1 MWRILLGEFLGDLK
15 EQKTRV
21 LLTMFAITW
30 GTIAVVLLLAFGEG
44 LRQSI
49 VKGLL
54 NAGER
59 IFMVYGGTTAKEF
72 EGLPRGRRIRLSEE
86 DLDLIQRSIDEID
99 MVSPSYGRWGVTLEH
114 GDNKTTTY
122 MEGVYPA
129 FQDMR
134 RTFPAAGSRFINQRD
149 LEERRRVLF
158 LGDEIAV
165 ELFGSEDPV
174 GQTVM
179 LDDLPYI
186 VIGVMQK
193 KFQDSMN
200 NGPDS
205 RRAIIPASTFKS
217 IYGYRYVSHLLL
229 RPRDP
234 SRAEF
239 VKAELF
245 RVLGSRYKFDPEDE
259 RALPMWDFI
268 EDEKLSNQIALG
280 IEIFLGLVGA
290 FTLLVAGVGVANIM
304 YVVVRERTK
313 EIGIKLAIGAK
324 KHHIMNQFIFEALGL
339 TLVGGGLGLAF
350 STAVVLL
357 VDSLPA
363 EDGAAV
369 YLANPKLSIPIALIC
384 VGILV
389 VIGLTA
395 GVLPARR
402 AAKVDPVE
410 SLRYE

>member
-1 MWRILLGEFLGDLK
+1 MWRILLAEFVGDLK
-15 EQKTRV
+15 GQKTRV

-44 LRQSI
+44 LRHSI

-59 IFMVYGGTTAKEF
+59 IFMVYGGTTSKEF
-72 EGLPRGRRIRLSEE
+72 EGLPRGRRIRLIED
-86 DLDLIQRSIDEID
+86 DLDLITRSIEEID
-99 MVSPSYGRWGVTLEH
+99 LVSPSYGIWGVTLEV

-129 FQDMR
+129 FEDMR
-134 RTFPAAGSRFINQRD
+134 RMYPAAGSRFINIRD
-149 LEERRRVLF
+149 LDERRRVLF
-158 LGDEIAV
+158 LGNEIAD
-165 ELFGSEDPV
+165 ELFGGEDPV
-174 GQTVM
+174 GQTVI
-179 LDDLPYI
+179 LDDLPFT

-205 RRAIIPASTFKS
+205 RRAIIPASTLKS
-217 IYGYRYVSHLLL
+217 IYGHRYVNHLLL

-234 SRAEF
+234 ARAEL
-239 VKAELF
+239 VKADLF
-245 RVLGSRYKFDPEDE
+245 RVLGARYQFDPEDE

-268 EDEKLSNQIALG
+268 ESEEISNKVALG
-280 IEIFLGLVGA
+280 IEIFLGLVGV
-290 FTLLVAGVGVANIM
+290 FTLLVAGIGVANIM

-324 KHHIMNQFIFEALGL
+324 KRHIMNQFIFEALGL
-339 TLVGGGLGLAF
+339 TLVGGSVGLAF
-350 STAVVLL
+350 SVAVVLL

-363 EDGAAV
+363 DDGAAA

-384 VGILV
+384 ALTLV
-389 VIGLTA
+389 LIGLAA

-402 AAKVDPVE
+402 AARVDPVE

>member
-21 LLTMFAITW
+21 LLTTFAITW

-44 LRQSI
+44 LRHSI

-59 IFMVYGGTTAKEF
+59 IFMVYGGTTSREF

-86 DLDLIQRSIDEID
+86 DLDLIQRSIEEID
-99 MVSPSYGRWGVTLEH
+99 LVSPSYGRWGVTLEY

-129 FQDMR
+129 FEDMR
-134 RTFPAAGSRFINQRD
+134 RTFPDAGSRFINQRD
-149 LEERRRVLF
+149 LDERRRVLF
-158 LGDEIAV
+158 LGDEIAE
-165 ELFGSEDPV
+165 ELFGTEEPV
-174 GQTVM
+174 GKTIM
-179 LDDLPYI
+179 LDDLPYT
-186 VIGVMQK
+186 VIGVMQS

-217 IYGYRYVSHLLL
+217 IYGYRYVNHLLL

-234 SRAEF
+234 GRAEY
-239 VKAELF
+239 VKAELN
-245 RVLGSRYKFDPEDE
+245 RVLGARYKFDPEDE

-324 KHHIMNQFIFEALGL
+324 RHHIMSQFVFEALAL
-339 TLVGGGLGLAF
+339 TLIGGGIGLGF
-350 STAVVLL
+350 SSAVVLF

-384 VGILV
+384 VGVLIA
-389 VIGLTA
+389 IGLIA

-402 AAKVDPVE
+402 AAKLDPVE

>member
-1 MWRILLGEFLGDLK
+1 MWRILLAEFIGDLK
-15 EQKTRV
+15 GQKTRV

-30 GTIAVVLLLAFGEG
+30 GTISVVLLLAFGEG
-44 LRQSI
+44 LRHSI

-59 IFMVYGGTTAKEF
+59 IFMVYGGTTSKEF
-72 EGLPRGRRIRLSEE
+72 EGLPRGRRIRLMEE
-86 DLDLIQRSIDEID
+86 DLDLITRSIEEID
-99 MVSPSYGRWGVTLEH
+99 LVSPSFGIWGVTLEV
-114 GDNKTTTY
+114 GENKTTTY

-129 FQDMR
+129 FEDMR
-134 RTFPAAGSRFINQRD
+134 RMYPAAGSRFINLPD
-149 LEERRRVLF
+149 LDERRRVLF
-158 LGDEIAV
+158 LGDEIAE

-179 LDDLPYI
+179 LDDLPFT

-200 NGPDS
+200 NGPDA
-205 RRAIIPASTFKS
+205 RRAIIPASTLRA
-217 IYGYRYVSHLLL
+217 IYGHRYVSHLLL

-234 SRAEF
+234 ARAES
-239 VKAELF
+239 VKGELF
-245 RVLGSRYKFDPEDE
+245 RVLGARYKFDPEDE

-268 EDEKLSNQIALG
+268 EDEEMSNQIALG
-280 IEIFLGLVGA
+280 IEIFLGLVGV
-290 FTLLVAGVGVANIM
+290 FTLLVAGIGVANIM

-324 KHHIMNQFIFEALGL
+324 KRHIMNQFIFEALGL
-339 TLVGGGLGLAF
+339 TLVGGSVGLAF
-350 STAVVLL
+350 SVAVVLF

-363 EDGAAV
+363 DDGAAV

-384 VGILV
+384 ALTLV
-389 VIGLTA
+389 LIGLAA

>member
-1 MWRILLGEFLGDLK
+1 MWRILLAEFIGDLK
-15 EQKTRV
+15 GQKTRV

-44 LRQSI
+44 LRHSI

-59 IFMVYGGTTAKEF
+59 IFMVYGGTTSQEF
-72 EGLPRGRRIRLSEE
+72 EGLPRGRRIRLMEE
-86 DLDLIQRSIDEID
+86 DLDLITRSIEEID
-99 MVSPSYGRWGVTLEH
+99 LVSPSYGIWGTTLEV
-114 GDNKTTTY
+114 GENKTTTY

-129 FQDMR
+129 FEDMR
-134 RTFPAAGSRFINQRD
+134 RMYPAAGSRFINMPD
-149 LEERRRVLF
+149 LDERRRVLF
-158 LGDEIAV
+158 LGNEIAE
-165 ELFGSEDPV
+165 ELFGSDDPV
-174 GQTVM
+174 GQIVM
-179 LDDLPYI
+179 LDDLPFI

-205 RRAIIPASTFKS
+205 RRAIIPASTLRS
-217 IYGYRYVSHLLL
+217 IYGHRYVSHLLL

-234 SRAEF
+234 GRAEF
-239 VKAELF
+239 VKAELN
-245 RVLGSRYKFDPEDE
+245 RVLGARYKFDPEDE

-268 EDEKLSNQIALG
+268 EDEEMSNTIALG
-280 IEIFLGLVGA
+280 IEIFLGLVGVL
-290 FTLLVAGVGVANIM
+290 TLLVAGIGVANIM

-324 KHHIMNQFIFEALGL
+324 KRHIMNQFIFEALGL
-339 TLVGGGLGLAF
+339 TLAGGGIGLAF
-350 STAVVLL
+350 SIAVVLF

-363 EDGAAV
+363 DDGAAV

-384 VGILV
+384 VLTLV
-389 VIGLTA
+389 LIGLAA

>member
-1 MWRILLGEFLGDLK
+1 
-15 EQKTRV
+15 V
-21 LLTMFAITW
+21 
-30 GTIAVVLLLAFGEG
+30 
-44 LRQSI
+44 
-49 VKGLL
+49 
-54 NAGER
+54 
-59 IFMVYGGTTAKEF
+59 EF
-72 EGLPRGRRIRLSEE
+72 EGLPKGRRVRLMEE
-86 DLDLIQRSIDEID
+86 DLELIQRSIPEID
-99 MVSPSYGRWGVTLEH
+99 LVSPSYGRWGTSLEV

-134 RTFPAAGSRFINQRD
+134 RMFPRAGSRFINQRD
-149 LEERRRVLF
+149 LDERRRVLF
-158 LGDEIAV
+158 LGNEIAE
-165 ELFGSEDPV
+165 ELFGEEDPI
-174 GQTVM
+174 GKTVM
-179 LDDLPYI
+179 LDGLPFT
-186 VIGVMQK
+186 VVGVMQK

-205 RRAIIPASTFKS
+205 DRAIIPASTFKTV
-217 IYGYRYVSHLLL
+217 YGYRFVSHLLL

-234 SRAEF
+234 GRAEF
-239 VKAELF
+239 VKGELN
-245 RVLGSRYKFDPEDE
+245 RVMGSRYKFDPEDE

-280 IEIFLGLVGA
+280 IEIFLGLVGTL
-290 FTLLVAGVGVANIM
+290 TLLVAGVGVANIM

-313 EIGIKLAIGAK
+313 EIGIKRAIGAK
-324 KHHIMNQFIFEALGL
+324 KHHIMSQFVFEALAL
-339 TLVGGGLGLAF
+339 TLIGGGIGLAF

-363 EDGAAV
+363 DDGAAV
-369 YLANPKLSIPIALIC
+369 YLANPKLSMPIGLIC
-384 VGILV
+384 VATLV
-389 VIGLTA
+389 VIGLIA

>member
-1 MWRILLGEFLGDLK
+1 MWRILLGEFIGDLR

-44 LRQSI
+44 LRQAI

-59 IFMVYGGTTAKEF
+59 IFMVYGGTTSQEF

-86 DLDLIQRSIDEID
+86 DLDLITRSIEEID
-99 MVSPSYGRWGVTLEH
+99 LVSPSYGRWGTTLEY

-129 FQDMR
+129 FEEMR
-134 RTFPAAGSRFINQRD
+134 RMYPRADSRFINQRD
-149 LEERRRVLF
+149 LDDRRRVLF
-158 LGDEIAV
+158 LGNEIAE
-165 ELFGSEDPV
+165 ELFGAEDPV
-174 GQTVM
+174 GQIVM
-179 LDDLPYI
+179 LDDLPFV

-205 RRAIIPASTFKS
+205 RRAIIPASTFS
-217 IYGYRYVSHLLL
+217 AVYGNRYVNHLLL
-229 RPRDP
+229 RPRNP
-234 SRAEF
+234 ARAEF
-239 VKAELF
+239 VKQRLF
-245 RVLGSRYKFDPEDE
+245 TVLGARYKFDPDDE

-268 EDEKLSNQIALG
+268 EDEKMSNQIALG
-280 IEIFLGLVGA
+280 IEIFLGLVGM

-324 KHHIMNQFIFEALGL
+324 KRHIMNQFVFEALAL
-339 TLVGGGLGLAF
+339 TCVGGGVGLGF

-369 YLANPKLSIPIALIC
+369 YLANPKLSPPIALLC
-384 VGILV
+384 V
-389 VIGLTA
+389 VILIAIGLIA

>member
-1 MWRILLGEFLGDLK
+1 MWRILLGEFLGDLR

-44 LRQSI
+44 LRHAI

-59 IFMVYGGTTAKEF
+59 IFMVYGGTTSREF
-72 EGLPRGRRIRLSEE
+72 EGLPKGRRIRLSEE
-86 DLDLIQRSIDEID
+86 DLDLITRSIEEID
-99 MVSPSYGRWGVTLEH
+99 LVSPSYGRWGVTLEY

-129 FQDMR
+129 FEDMR
-134 RTFPAAGSRFINQRD
+134 RTFPDRGSRFINQRD

-158 LGDEIAV
+158 LGDEIAE

-174 GQTVM
+174 GKTIM
-179 LDDLPYI
+179 LDDLPYT

-205 RRAIIPASTFKS
+205 RRAIIPASTFRG
-217 IYGYRYVSHLLL
+217 IYGYRYVNHLLL

-239 VKAELF
+239 VKAELN
-245 RVLGSRYKFDPEDE
+245 RVLGARYQFDPEDE

-280 IEIFLGLVGA
+280 IEIFLGLVGV

-304 YVVVRERTK
+304 YVVVKERTK

-324 KHHIMNQFIFEALGL
+324 KHHIMSQFMFEALAL
-339 TLVGGGLGLAF
+339 TLIGGGLGLGL

-384 VGILV
+384 VSILV
-389 VIGLTA
+389 LIGIIS

-402 AAKVDPVE
+402 AAKLDPVE

>member
-1 MWRILLGEFLGDLK
+1 MWRILLGEFIGDLR

-44 LRQSI
+44 LRHAI

-59 IFMVYGGTTAKEF
+59 IFMVYGGTTSLAY
-72 EGLPRGRRIRLSEE
+72 EGLPKGRRIRLSEE
-86 DLDLIQRSIDEID
+86 DLDLISRSIEEID
-99 MVSPSYGRWGVTLEH
+99 LVSPSYGRWGTTLEV
-114 GDNKTTTY
+114 GDNKTITY
-122 MEGVYPA
+122 MEGVYPT

-134 RTFPAAGSRFINQRD
+134 RMFPRAGSRFINQRD
-149 LEERRRVLF
+149 LDERRRVLF
-158 LGDEIAV
+158 LGNDIAE
-165 ELFGSEDPV
+165 ELFGGEDPI
-174 GQTVM
+174 GKTVM
-179 LDDLPYI
+179 LDDLPFT
-186 VIGVMQK
+186 VVGVMQK

-200 NGPDS
+200 NGPDAD
-205 RRAIIPASTFKS
+205 RAIIPASTFKS
-217 IYGYRYVSHLLL
+217 VYGHRYVSHLLL

-234 SRAEF
+234 GRAEF
-239 VKAELF
+239 VKGELF
-245 RVLGSRYKFDPEDE
+245 RVMGARYKFDPEDE

-268 EDEKLSNQIALG
+268 EDEKLSNKIALG
-280 IEIFLGLVGA
+280 IEIFLGMVGT

-304 YVVVRERTK
+304 YVVVKERTK
-313 EIGIKLAIGAK
+313 EIGIKLSIGARK
-324 KHHIMNQFIFEALGL
+324 RHIMNQFIFEALAL
-339 TLVGGGLGLAF
+339 TLIGGGIGLAF

-363 EDGAAV
+363 DDGAAV
-369 YLANPKLSIPIALIC
+369 YLANPKLSFPIALIC
-384 VGILV
+384 VGVLV
-389 VIGLTA
+389 AIGLVA

>member
-1 MWRILLGEFLGDLK
+1 MWRILLAEFIGDLK
-15 EQKTRV
+15 GQKTRV

-30 GTIAVVLLLAFGEG
+30 GTISVVLLLAFGEG
-44 LRQSI
+44 LRHSI

-59 IFMVYGGTTAKEF
+59 IFMVYGGTTSQEF
-72 EGLPRGRRIRLSEE
+72 QGLPRGRRIRLMEE
-86 DLDLIQRSIDEID
+86 DLELITRSIEEID
-99 MVSPSYGRWGVTLEH
+99 LVSPSYGRWGTTLEF

-129 FQDMR
+129 FEDMR
-134 RTFPAAGSRFINQRD
+134 RMYPAAGSRFINMPD
-149 LEERRRVLF
+149 LDERRRVLF
-158 LGDEIAV
+158 LGDEIAE

-179 LDDLPYI
+179 LDDLPFT
-186 VIGVMQK
+186 VIGVMQR

-200 NGPDS
+200 NGPDA
-205 RRAIIPASTFKS
+205 RRAIIPASTLKS
-217 IYGYRYVSHLLL
+217 IYGHRYVNHLLL

-234 SRAEF
+234 GRAEF
-239 VKAELF
+239 VKGELF
-245 RVLGSRYKFDPEDE
+245 RVLGARYKFDPEDE

-268 EDEKLSNQIALG
+268 EGEEMNNKIALG
-280 IEIFLGLVGA
+280 IEIFLGLVGV
-290 FTLLVAGVGVANIM
+290 FTLLVAGIGVANIM

-324 KHHIMNQFIFEALGL
+324 KRHIMSQFIFEALGL
-339 TLVGGGLGLAF
+339 TLVGGVVGLAF
-350 STAVVLL
+350 SIAVVLF

-363 EDGAAV
+363 EEGAAV

-384 VGILV
+384 ALTLV
-389 VIGLTA
+389 VIGLAA

-402 AAKVDPVE
+402 AARVDPVE

>member
-1 MWRILLGEFLGDLK
+1 MWRILLGEFLGDLR

-44 LRQSI
+44 LRHAI

-59 IFMVYGGTTAKEF
+59 IFMVYGGTTSREF
-72 EGLPRGRRIRLSEE
+72 EGLPKGRRIRLSEE
-86 DLDLIQRSIDEID
+86 DLDLITRSIEEID
-99 MVSPSYGRWGVTLEH
+99 LVSPSYGRWGVTLEY

-129 FQDMR
+129 FEVMR
-134 RTFPAAGSRFINQRD
+134 RTFPDRGSRFINQRD

-158 LGDEIAV
+158 LGDEIAE

-174 GQTVM
+174 GKTIM
-179 LDDLPYI
+179 LDDLPYT

-205 RRAIIPASTFKS
+205 RRAIIPASTFRG
-217 IYGYRYVSHLLL
+217 IYGYRYVNHLLL

-239 VKAELF
+239 VKAELN
-245 RVLGSRYKFDPEDE
+245 RVLGARYQFDPEDE

-280 IEIFLGLVGA
+280 IEIFLGLVGV

-304 YVVVRERTK
+304 YVVVKERTK

-324 KHHIMNQFIFEALGL
+324 KHHIMSQFMFEALAL
-339 TLVGGGLGLAF
+339 TLIGGGLGLGL

-384 VGILV
+384 VSILV
-389 VIGLTA
+389 LIGIIS

-402 AAKVDPVE
+402 AAKLDPVE

>member
-1 MWRILLGEFLGDLK
+1 MWKILLGEFLGDLK
-15 EQKTRV
+15 TQKTRV
-21 LLTMFAITW
+21 FLTMFAVTW
-30 GTIAVVLLLAFGEG
+30 GTISVVLLLAFGEG
-44 LRQSI
+44 LRHSI

-59 IFMVYGGTTAKEF
+59 MFMVYGGTTSEEY
-72 EGLPRGRRIRLSEE
+72 EGLPKGRRIRLSEE
-86 DLDLIQRSIDEID
+86 DIELIQRSIEDID
-99 MVSPSYGRWGVTLEH
+99 LASPSYGRWGTSLEV

-129 FQDMR
+129 FETMR
-134 RTFPAAGSRFINQRD
+134 RMYPQAKSRFINQRD
-149 LEERRRVLF
+149 LDEKRRVLF
-158 LGDEIAV
+158 LGNEIAA

-174 GQTVM
+174 GKTVM
-179 LDDLPYI
+179 LDGLPFTVVGI
-186 VIGVMQK
+186 MQK

-205 RRAIIPASTFKS
+205 DRAIIPASTFS
-217 IYGYRYVSHLLL
+217 TVYGNRYVNHLLL

-239 VKAELF
+239 VKSELF
-245 RVLGSRYKFDPEDE
+245 RVLGARYKFDPEDE

-268 EDEKLSNQIALG
+268 EDEKMSNQIALG

-290 FTLLVAGVGVANIM
+290 FTLLVAGIGVANIM

-313 EIGIKLAIGAK
+313 EIGIKRSIGARK
-324 KHHIMNQFIFEALGL
+324 RHIMSQFIFEALAL
-339 TLVGGGLGLAF
+339 TLIGGAIGLVL
-350 STAVVLL
+350 STSVVLL

-363 EDGAAV
+363 DDGAMV
-369 YLANPKLSIPIALIC
+369 YLANPKLSWPIAAVCVSILIF
-384 VGILV
+384 
-389 VIGLTA
+389 IGLAA

-402 AAKVDPVE
+402 AAKIDPVE
-410 SLRYE
+410 ALRYE

>member
-1 MWRILLGEFLGDLK
+1 MWRILLGEFIGDLK
-15 EQKTRV
+15 AQKTRV
-21 LLTMFAITW
+21 LLTIFAITW

-49 VKGLL
+49 VRGLL

-59 IFMVYGGTTAKEF
+59 IFMVYGGTTSREF
-72 EGLPRGRRIRLSEE
+72 EGLARGRRIRLSEG
-86 DLDLIQRSIDEID
+86 DLDLITRSIQEID
-99 MVSPSYGRWGVTLEH
+99 LVSPSYGRWGVTLEV
-114 GDNKTTTY
+114 GENRTTTY

-129 FQDMR
+129 FESMR
-134 RTFPAAGSRFINQRD
+134 RMFPQAGSRFINQRD
-149 LEERRRVLF
+149 LDERRRVLF
-158 LGDEIAV
+158 LGNEIAE

-174 GQTVM
+174 GKTVT
-179 LDDLPYI
+179 LDDLPYT

-217 IYGYRYVSHLLL
+217 VYGRRYVNHLLL
-229 RPRDP
+229 RPRNP
-234 SRAEF
+234 GRAEF

-245 RVLGSRYKFDPEDE
+245 RVLGARYKFDAEDE

-268 EDEKLSNQIALG
+268 EDEKISNQIGLG

-290 FTLLVAGVGVANIM
+290 LTLLVAGVGVANIM
-304 YVVVRERTK
+304 YVVVKERTK

-324 KHHIMNQFIFEALGL
+324 KHHIMNQFVFESLAL
-339 TLVGGGLGLAF
+339 TLIGGSIGLGF
-350 STAVVLL
+350 SIAVILL

-363 EDGAAV
+363 DEGAAV
-369 YLANPKLSIPIALIC
+369 YLANPKLSPGIALAC
-384 VGILV
+384 VAVLV
-389 VIGLTA
+389 IIGLIA

-402 AAKVDPVE
+402 AAGLDPVE

>member
-1 MWRILLGEFLGDLK
+1 
-15 EQKTRV
+15 
-21 LLTMFAITW
+21 
-30 GTIAVVLLLAFGEG
+30 
-44 LRQSI
+44 
-49 VKGLL
+49 
-54 NAGER
+54 
-59 IFMVYGGTTAKEF
+59 
-72 EGLPRGRRIRLSEE
+72 
-86 DLDLIQRSIDEID
+86 
-99 MVSPSYGRWGVTLEH
+99 
-114 GDNKTTTY
+114 
-122 MEGVYPA
+122 
-129 FQDMR
+129 
-134 RTFPAAGSRFINQRD
+134 
-149 LEERRRVLF
+149 
-158 LGDEIAV
+158 
-165 ELFGSEDPV
+165 
-174 GQTVM
+174 
-179 LDDLPYI
+179 
-186 VIGVMQK
+186 
-193 KFQDSMN
+193 MN

>member
-1 MWRILLGEFLGDLK
+1 MWRILLGEFIGDLK
-15 EQKTRV
+15 GQKTRV
-21 LLTMFAITW
+21 LLTMLAITW
-30 GTIAVVLLLAFGEG
+30 GTISVVLLLAFGEG

-49 VKGLL
+49 LRGLL

-59 IFMVYGGTTAKEF
+59 VFMVYGGTTSKEF
-72 EGLPRGRRIRLSEE
+72 QGLPRGRRIRLIED
-86 DLDLIQRSIDEID
+86 DLDLITRSIEEID
-99 MVSPSYGRWGVTLEH
+99 LVSPSYGVWGVTLEV

-129 FQDMR
+129 FEDMR
-134 RTFPAAGSRFINQRD
+134 RMYPAAGSRFINSPD
-149 LEERRRVLF
+149 LDERRRVLF
-158 LGDEIAV
+158 LGNEIAE

-174 GQTVM
+174 GQTVT
-179 LDDLPYI
+179 LDDLPFT

-205 RRAIIPASTFKS
+205 RRAIIPASTLRS
-217 IYGYRYVSHLLL
+217 IYGRRYVDHLLL

-234 SRAEF
+234 GRAEF
-239 VKAELF
+239 VKAELN
-245 RVLGSRYKFDPEDE
+245 RVLGARYKFDPEDE

-268 EDEKLSNQIALG
+268 EDEQLSNKIGLG
-280 IEIFLGLVGA
+280 IEIFLGLVGV
-290 FTLLVAGVGVANIM
+290 FTLLVAGIGIANIM

-313 EIGIKLAIGAK
+313 EIGIKLAVGAK

-339 TLVGGGLGLAF
+339 TLAGGGFGLAF
-350 STAVVLL
+350 SIAVVLL

-363 EDGAAV
+363 DDGAAV
-369 YLANPKLSIPIALIC
+369 YLANPKLSIPIALVC
-384 VGILV
+384 VATLIL
-389 VIGLTA
+389 IGLAA
-395 GVLPARR
+395 GILPARR

>member
-1 MWRILLGEFLGDLK
+1 MWRILLAEFIGDLK
-15 EQKTRV
+15 GQKTRV

-44 LRQSI
+44 LRHSI

-59 IFMVYGGTTAKEF
+59 IFMVYGGTTSQEF
-72 EGLPRGRRIRLSEE
+72 EGLPRGRRIRLMEE
-86 DLDLIQRSIDEID
+86 DLDLITRSIEEID
-99 MVSPSYGRWGVTLEH
+99 MVSPSYGRWGTTLEF
-114 GDNKTTTY
+114 GENKTTTY

-129 FQDMR
+129 FEDMR
-134 RTFPAAGSRFINQRD
+134 RMYPAAGSRFINQPD
-149 LEERRRVLF
+149 LDERRRVLF
-158 LGDEIAV
+158 LGDEIAE

-179 LDDLPYI
+179 LDDLPFK

-205 RRAIIPASTFKS
+205 ERAIIPASTLRS
-217 IYGYRYVSHLLL
+217 IYGHRYVNHLLL

-234 SRAEF
+234 GRAEF

-245 RVLGSRYKFDPEDE
+245 RVMGARYKFDPEDE

-268 EDEKLSNQIALG
+268 EDEEMSNTIALG
-280 IEIFLGLVGA
+280 IEIFLGLVGV
-290 FTLLVAGVGVANIM
+290 FTLLVAGIGVANIM

-324 KHHIMNQFIFEALGL
+324 KRHIMNQFIFEALGL
-339 TLVGGGLGLAF
+339 TLTGGGIGLAF
-350 STAVVLL
+350 SIAVVLF

-363 EDGAAV
+363 DDGAAV
-369 YLANPKLSIPIALIC
+369 YLANPKLSVPIAIIC
-384 VGILV
+384 VLTLV
-389 VIGLTA
+389 LIGLAA

>member
-21 LLTMFAITW
+21 LLTTFAITW

-44 LRQSI
+44 LRHSI

-59 IFMVYGGTTAKEF
+59 IFMVYGGTTSREF

-86 DLDLIQRSIDEID
+86 DLDLIQRSIEEID
-99 MVSPSYGRWGVTLEH
+99 LVSPSYGRWGVTLEY

-129 FQDMR
+129 FEDMR
-134 RTFPAAGSRFINQRD
+134 RTFPDAGSRFINQRD
-149 LEERRRVLF
+149 LDERRRVLF
-158 LGDEIAV
+158 LGDEIAE
-165 ELFGSEDPV
+165 ELFGTEEPV
-174 GQTVM
+174 GKTIM
-179 LDDLPYI
+179 LDDLPYT
-186 VIGVMQK
+186 VIGVMQS

-217 IYGYRYVSHLLL
+217 IYGYRYVNHLLL

-234 SRAEF
+234 GRAEY
-239 VKAELF
+239 VKAELN
-245 RVLGSRYKFDPEDE
+245 RVLGARYKFDPEDE

-324 KHHIMNQFIFEALGL
+324 RHHIMSQFVFEALAL
-339 TLVGGGLGLAF
+339 TLIGGGIGLGF
-350 STAVVLL
+350 SSAVVLF

-369 YLANPKLSIPIALIC
+369 YLAKPKLSIPIALIC
-384 VGILV
+384 VGVLIA
-389 VIGLTA
+389 IGLIA

-402 AAKVDPVE
+402 AAKLDPVE

>member
-1 MWRILLGEFLGDLK
+1 MWRILLAEFVGDLK
-15 EQKTRV
+15 GQKTRV

-44 LRQSI
+44 LRHSI

-59 IFMVYGGTTAKEF
+59 IFMVYGGTTSKEF
-72 EGLPRGRRIRLSEE
+72 EGLPRGRRIRLIED
-86 DLDLIQRSIDEID
+86 DLDLITRSIEEID
-99 MVSPSYGRWGVTLEH
+99 LVSPSYGISGVTLEV

-129 FQDMR
+129 FEDMR
-134 RTFPAAGSRFINQRD
+134 RMYPAAGSRFINIRD
-149 LEERRRVLF
+149 LDERRRVLF
-158 LGDEIAV
+158 LGNEIAD
-165 ELFGSEDPV
+165 ELFGGEDPV
-174 GQTVM
+174 GQTVI
-179 LDDLPYI
+179 LDDLPFT

-205 RRAIIPASTFKS
+205 RRAIIPASTLKS
-217 IYGYRYVSHLLL
+217 IYGHRYVNHLLL

-234 SRAEF
+234 ARAEL
-239 VKAELF
+239 VKADLF
-245 RVLGSRYKFDPEDE
+245 RVLGARYQFDPEDE

-268 EDEKLSNQIALG
+268 ESEEISNKVALG
-280 IEIFLGLVGA
+280 IEIFLGLVGV
-290 FTLLVAGVGVANIM
+290 FTLLVAGIGVANIM

-324 KHHIMNQFIFEALGL
+324 KRHIMNQFIFEALGL
-339 TLVGGGLGLAF
+339 TLVGGSVGLAF
-350 STAVVLL
+350 SVAVVLL

-363 EDGAAV
+363 DDGAAA

-384 VGILV
+384 ALTLV
-389 VIGLTA
+389 LIGLAA

-402 AAKVDPVE
+402 AARVDPVE

>member
-1 MWRILLGEFLGDLK
+1 MWRILLAEFIGDLK
-15 EQKTRV
+15 GQKTRV
-21 LLTMFAITW
+21 LLTMLAITW
-30 GTIAVVLLLAFGEG
+30 GTISVVLLLAFGEG

-49 VKGLL
+49 IRGLL

-59 IFMVYGGTTAKEF
+59 IFMVYGGTTSQEF
-72 EGLPRGRRIRLSEE
+72 EGLPRGRRIRLMEE
-86 DLDLIQRSIDEID
+86 DLDLITRSIEEID
-99 MVSPSYGRWGVTLEH
+99 LVSPSYGVWGVTLEV

-129 FQDMR
+129 FEDMR
-134 RTFPAAGSRFINQRD
+134 RMYPAAGSRFINQPD
-149 LEERRRVLF
+149 LDERRRVLF
-158 LGDEIAV
+158 LGNEIAE

-174 GQTVM
+174 GRTVM
-179 LDDLPYI
+179 LDDLPFT

-205 RRAIIPASTFKS
+205 ERAIIPASTLKS
-217 IYGYRYVSHLLL
+217 IYGRRYVNHLLL

-234 SRAEF
+234 GRAEF
-239 VKAELF
+239 VKTELN
-245 RVLGSRYKFDPEDE
+245 RVLGARYKFDPDDE

-268 EDEKLSNQIALG
+268 EDEQLSNKIGLG
-280 IEIFLGLVGA
+280 IEIFLGLVGV
-290 FTLLVAGVGVANIM
+290 FTLLVAGIGIANIM

-313 EIGIKLAIGAK
+313 EIGIKLAVGAK
-324 KHHIMNQFIFEALGL
+324 KHHIMSQFIFEALGL
-339 TLVGGGLGLAF
+339 TLAGGGFGLAF
-350 STAVVLL
+350 SIAVVLV

-363 EDGAAV
+363 DDGAAV
-369 YLANPKLSIPIALIC
+369 YLANPKLSIPIALVC
-384 VGILV
+384 VATLIL
-389 VIGLTA
+389 IGLAA
-395 GVLPARR
+395 GILPARR